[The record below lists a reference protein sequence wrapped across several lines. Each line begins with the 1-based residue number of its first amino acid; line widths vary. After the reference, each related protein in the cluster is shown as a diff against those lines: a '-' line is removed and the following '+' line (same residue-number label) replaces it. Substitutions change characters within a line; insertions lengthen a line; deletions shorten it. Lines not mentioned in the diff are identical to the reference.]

1 MIDRE
6 TFLDVIDSFDVDY
19 EISHDTTD
27 MILVFI
33 PTPRANA
40 MIKQEVFADDIADAL
55 ADAGAN
61 IYDVITEDLR
71 DGIQVGIEF

>member
-19 EISHDTTD
+19 EISHDTRD

-33 PTPRANA
+33 PDQGA
-40 MIKQEVFADDIADAL
+40 MAMQNKDVFGDEIQDAI

-61 IYDVITEDLR
+61 IYDVIINDLS

>member
-19 EISHDTTD
+19 EISYDTTD

-40 MIKQEVFADDIADAL
+40 MIKQEVFADEIQYAI

-61 IYDVITEDLR
+61 IYDVIVEDLR